1 MRFLKGNIFIKLTI
15 LIGGLALFYA
25 CSKSEPF
32 DTASEEQFATPYCND
47 PIAINYNQGFPG
59 TVDNG
64 VCVYPTDVFTG
75 TYELKDS
82 VYDADFNLD
91 TVFNY
96 VVSFHRMSLTRV
108 KLSGF
113 CPSGDTVRLTAD
125 RYYKAAVDSTMLVD
139 SSMVEGHVFC
149 RAIDTIKGMISKYS
163 GDTERIRVNFIIA
176 SDTGI
181 NYHIGTGIKK

>member
-1 MRFLKGNIFIKLTI
+1 
-15 LIGGLALFYA
+15 
-25 CSKSEPF
+25 
-32 DTASEEQFATPYCND
+32 
-47 PIAINYNQGFPG
+47 
-59 TVDNG
+59 
-64 VCVYPTDVFTG
+64 
-75 TYELKDS
+75 
-82 VYDADFNLD
+82 
-91 TVFNY
+91 
-96 VVSFHRMSLTRV
+96 MSLTRV